1 MGELDAAGE
10 MDSLVR
16 VDDALLVYRK
26 LVLRDNA
33 IIGAVLLGDTRGAD
47 YIQYAIQSG
56 RDISDMKDKIMEE
69 DFDFKRLK
77 QVG

>member
-1 MGELDAAGE
+1 

-16 VDDALLVYRK
+16 ADDCPSVYRK

-47 YIQYAIQSG
+47 YIQYAIQAC
-56 RDISDMKDKIMEE
+56 RDISDVKGEIME
-69 DFDFKRLK
+69 DGFDFKRLK
-77 QVG
+77 